1 MGYRGPRV
9 WCRAWPRVADR
20 RGLALTADS
29 LVVTDPAKKTL
40 FSTSARETVIG
51 SDKVVLSAAAG
62 VSVK

>member
-1 MGYRGPRV
+1 M
-9 WCRAWPRVADR
+9 
-20 RGLALTADS
+20 
-29 LVVTDPAKKTL
+29 VTDPAKKTL